1 MSASKNWK
9 RGPWEGGER
18 TKALDRSH
26 GPLPP
31 AALTH
36 TTQMATHDLVGGAL
50 GGQSTSSLVSTSA
63 ESQVN
68 QNYPKKKHSRE
79 FQKAHLRFAVH
90 PALCCIQVNEYCE
103 GSPCWGPLGPQRLPS
118 LRPTLEHSTLPILL
132 LYHVATLRTVVSLLN
147 MY

>member
-1 MSASKNWK
+1 MGRWREDQSTGQKPWPSAT
-9 RGPWEGGER
+9 GCTDTYHADGH
-18 TKALDRSH
+18 D
-26 GPLPP
+26 
-31 AALTH
+31 
-36 TTQMATHDLVGGAL
+36 DLVGGAL

-103 GSPCWGPLGPQRLPS
+103 GSPCWGPLGPQRPPS
-118 LRPTLEHSTLPILL
+118 LQPTLEHSTLPILL
-132 LYHVATLRTVVSLLN
+132 LYHIATLRMVVSLLN